1 MRRGNQPNTM
11 FNIMRLLVVPPT
23 RYENGKYYVRPRFI
37 VVNKKG
43 VSWKDQPEQTPDY
56 WYQYDWPAISEK
68 CFKRLVK
75 KGWLEEIEPGANIW
89 RASLLGKE
97 DYRSIGP
104 SFRSRFVRAKPTMT
118 RYRRAKLKR
127 EKREAYW
134 AELRAKRNQPEPE
147 PLPLRKERPHGKYR
161 HDGYRRQCH
170 KHWLNDEL
178 NN

>member
-1 MRRGNQPNTM
+1 MQ
-11 FNIMRLLVVPPT
+11 LLVNPPA
-23 RYENGKYYVRPRFI
+23 RYNDGKYYVTPRFI
-37 VVNKKG
+37 VVNKG
-43 VSWKDQPEQTPDY
+43 NPTWKDQPQLTGPSY
-56 WYQYDWPAISEK
+56 WYYSDWPVISK
-68 CFKRLVK
+68 DHFKRLVK
-75 KGWLEEIEPGANIW
+75 KGWLEEIEQGSKIW
-89 RASLLGKE
+89 RASALGKE

-147 PLPLRKERPHGKYR
+147 PLPLRQERKRGKYR

-170 KHWLNDEL
+170 KHWLEDEL